1 MLINKAVEKIKI
13 LSVSVTV
20 FGSYSHAVESIIDRI
35 KNRQKSLCF
44 AINPEKIYR
53 IQSDIELKEVINTAD
68 IHICDGV
75 GVVIATKILYGRRIH
90 RITGI
95 QLFYDL
101 VARAE
106 KEGLK
111 IFILG
116 ALPEVNKDACEKL
129 LAKYPN
135 LQIAGQQ
142 NGYCSDNAAVV
153 RMINDSRA
161 DMLFVAMGSPK
172 QEFWI
177 AEHKDAINVPFCL
190 GIGGTLDVVSGHA
203 KRAPKLFRKTGTE
216 FLYRLICKPKRLKRQ
231 ICYPVFML
239 QVIKTRLFGSDKCL
253 LK

>member
-1 MLINKAVEKIKI
+1 MIINKAVEKIKI

-35 KNRQKSLCF
+35 KKGQKSLCF

-53 IQSDIELKEVINTAD
+53 VQSDIELKEVINTAD

-95 QLFYDL
+95 QLFCDL
-101 VARAE
+101 IARAE

-116 ALPEVNKDACEKL
+116 ASPEANKGACEKL
-129 LAKYPN
+129 LAKHPN
-135 LQIAGQQ
+135 LQIAGRQ
-142 NGYCSDNAAVV
+142 NGYCSDSAAIVK
-153 RMINDSRA
+153 MINDSGA

-177 AEHKDAINVPFCL
+177 AEHKDAINVPFCM

>member
-1 MLINKAVEKIKI
+1 MIINKAVEKIKI
-13 LSVSVTV
+13 LSVPVTV

-35 KNRQKSLCF
+35 KNGQKSLCF
-44 AINPEKIYR
+44 AINPEKIYQV
-53 IQSDIELKEVINTAD
+53 QSDIKLKEVINTAD

-95 QLFYDL
+95 QLFHDL

-106 KEGLK
+106 KDGLR
-111 IFILG
+111 IFLLG
-116 ALPEVNKDACEKL
+116 ASPESNKGACDKL
-129 LAKYPN
+129 LAKHPN
-135 LQIAGQQ
+135 LQIAGRQ
-142 NGYCSDNAAVV
+142 NGYYSDSAAIV

-216 FLYRLICKPKRLKRQ
+216 WLYRMICKPKRLKRQ